1 MKTWQFQG
9 EDTWVFGELVRGL
22 VRPIEADIYFDEES
36 DNREGGWVW
45 IVHRKGVQPARGR
58 AYNLEFAVAL
68 AEAAM
73 GIK

>member
-9 EDTWVFGELVRGL
+9 DDTWVFGELVRGL
-22 VRPIEADIYFDEES
+22 VRPVEADIYFDEES
-36 DNREGGWVW
+36 DSRKGGWIW
-45 IVHRKGVQPARGR
+45 IVYCNRPKRGR
-58 AYNLEFAVAL
+58 AITLETAALL